1 MFAKLLV
8 MIVVMGGVS
17 GALLVN
23 RQQRIETAHQAALL
37 HQELIGQQQQLWSV
51 GAELA
56 AGCRPKQ
63 VRLAVDEIGGS
74 WSTVVV
80 ADPERDSTATEMAVR
95 SIALDSS

>member
-1 MFAKLLV
+1 M
-8 MIVVMGGVS
+8 
-17 GALLVN
+17 N
-23 RQQRIETAHQAALL
+23 RQQRIEAAHQAALL

-56 AGCRPKQ
+56 AGCRPNE
-63 VRLAVDEIGGS
+63 VRLAVDDICGS